1 MIRVLETYGQLLYSN
16 PRSGGCVSM
25 RNVNYIASG
34 DYQLMPVVGS
44 NCTNIVMVRPPIS
57 DLYDHLIWRMLD
69 MVYDI
74 EHKK

>member
-1 MIRVLETYGQLLYSN
+1 MIIVLETYGALLYSD
-16 PRSGGCVSM
+16 PLGDGCVSM
-25 RNVNYIASG
+25 WNVDYIASG
-34 DYQLMPVVGS
+34 DYQLVSAVGS
-44 NCTNIVMVRPPIS
+44 NCTSIVMVKSPIS